1 MSISSTAVMNASH
14 VVQFS
19 YIFDNEIQWMNAEF
33 FRSKIEAYQFV
44 EKMKPFWMS
53 SERIEGEGWRIIE
66 TD

>member
-1 MSISSTAVMNASH
+1 MSIASTGVFNASH

-33 FRSKIEAYQFV
+33 FRSKVDAYQFV

-53 SERIEGEGWRIIE
+53 SERVEGEGWRIIE